1 MSYGPI
7 GKASLYAM
15 NGRATSVEAMK
26 LYIVRNV
33 AEDNLSANVA
43 QSRRNLTSVSNV
55 YDA

>member
-33 AEDNLSANVA
+33 AEDNLSAK
-43 QSRRNLTSVSNV
+43 TT
-55 YDA
+55 